1 MIGAKLFILALFAV
15 GWVGIA
21 VSMSGSP
28 DASLQ
33 ITYVSLIVITSL
45 AVFLLVRR
53 VVRRHHT

>member
-1 MIGAKLFILALFAV
+1 MTGVKLFILALFAV

-33 ITYVSLIVITSL
+33 ITYALLCVITSL
-45 AVFLLVRR
+45 AVFLLIRRAVRR
-53 VVRRHHT
+53 RHT